1 MIRHHVLMVLN
12 DDAKDMAQP
21 IVDALLE
28 WAPSC
33 AEIQTYSVGVDIGIT
48 PGAADVAV
56 VGEFNSIDEYKAYST
71 NEGHVKIIQELI
83 LPNVTSLQRCQT
95 EF

>member
-1 MIRHHVLMVLN
+1 MVLN
-12 DDAKDMAQP
+12 DDAKDKGQE

-33 AEIQTYSVGVDIGIT
+33 PEIQSYAVGVDAGLAPET
-48 PGAADVAV
+48 ADVAV
-56 VGEFNSIDEYKAYST
+56 VGEFGSVEDYKAYAT

-83 LPNVTSLQRCQT
+83 LPNTASLQRCQT

>member
-1 MIRHHVLMVLN
+1 MVLN

-33 AEIQTYSVGVDIGIT
+33 VQIQKYSVGVDIGIT
-48 PGAADVAV
+48 PGAPDVAV
-56 VGEFNSIDEYKAYST
+56 VGEFDSVDEYKAYAT

-83 LPNVTSLQRCQT
+83 LPNVASLQRCQT

>member
-1 MIRHHVLMVLN
+1 MIRHHVIMVLN

-33 AEIQTYSVGVDIGIT
+33 PEIRDYTVGIDLNLADNTG
-48 PGAADVAV
+48 DVAV
-56 VGEFNSIDEYKAYST
+56 VGEFDSVEDYKAYAT
-71 NEGHVKIIQELI
+71 NEGHVKIITEMI
-83 LPNVTSLQRCQT
+83 APNAASLMRVQT

>member
-1 MIRHHVLMVLN
+1 MVLN
-12 DDAKDMAQP
+12 DDNKDMAQP

-33 AEIQTYSVGVDIGIT
+33 AEIQSYSVGVDIGLS
-48 PGAADVAV
+48 PGGPDVAV
-56 VGEFNSIDEYKAYST
+56 VGEFNSVDDYKAYSA
-71 NEGHVKIIQELI
+71 NGGHQKIIQELI
-83 LPNVTSLQRCQT
+83 LPNTASLQRCQT

>member
-1 MIRHHVLMVLN
+1 MVLN

-33 AEIQTYSVGVDIGIT
+33 AEVQGYTVGVDIGLM
-48 PGAADVAV
+48 PGGPDVAV
-56 VGEFNSIDEYKAYST
+56 VGEFNSVDDYKAYAS
-71 NEGHVKIIQELI
+71 NEGHQKIIQELI
-83 LPNVTSLQRCQT
+83 LPNVALLQRCQT

>member
-33 AEIQTYSVGVDIGIT
+33 AQIQKYSVGVDIGIT
-48 PGAADVAV
+48 PGAPDVAV
-56 VGEFNSIDEYKAYST
+56 VGEFGSVDDYKAYAT

-83 LPNVTSLQRCQT
+83 LPNVASLQRCQT